1 LERREVDRVAAGDLF
16 LLAGIPEIQIGDTL
30 APLDDPVALPRLV
43 VDEPVLRMT
52 FGVNTSPLAGE
63 GRFLTSRH
71 LRARLQR
78 EVLGNVSIRISD
90 TGSPDV
96 MEVAGRGE
104 LQLAVLIETMRRE
117 GYELQVSRPEVITR
131 VIDGRRMEPLERC
144 VVDVPDD
151 YVGSVTQ
158 ALAPRKGRVVDIR
171 PGDPGRTVVTAE
183 APTRGLLGL

>member
-1 LERREVDRVAAGDLF
+1 VEGTLRQGAEVALCGVDTVDKRRIRALLAFDGLERREVDRVAAGDLF

-78 EVLGNVSIRISD
+78 EVLGNVSIRVSD

-104 LQLAVLIETMRRE
+104 LHLAVL
-117 GYELQVSRPEVITR
+117 
-131 VIDGRRMEPLERC
+131 
-144 VVDVPDD
+144 
-151 YVGSVTQ
+151 
-158 ALAPRKGRVVDIR
+158 
-171 PGDPGRTVVTAE
+171 
-183 APTRGLLGL
+183 